1 MIYLIIITHYFIF
14 CTYYRYINTDF
25 QSAILTQIILPSYIN
40 TDFQDVDE
48 DLSVF
53 WKSKAPNF
61 PKMSILAKK
70 ILSLPPSSAENE
82 RSFSRH
88 YHLTETR
95 ESLSDKT
102 IDALFTGYS
111 FYHNSISL

>member
-1 MIYLIIITHYFIF
+1 M
-14 CTYYRYINTDF
+14 
-25 QSAILTQIILPSYIN
+25 
-40 TDFQDVDE
+40 E
-48 DLSVF
+48 
-53 WKSKAPNF
+53 SKAHNF
-61 PKMSILAKK
+61 PKMAILAKK

-82 RSFSRH
+82 RSFSRLH

-111 FYHNSISL
+111 FYQNSISL

>member
-1 MIYLIIITHYFIF
+1 MPPVQKRQKKSMLASLFEDENSRSPGQEKIVDEVE
-14 CTYYRYINTDF
+14 R
-25 QSAILTQIILPSYIN
+25 YIN

-70 ILSLPPSSAENE
+70 KFVTTPII
-82 RSFSRH
+82 SR
-88 YHLTETR
+88 
-95 ESLSDKT
+95 K
-102 IDALFTGYS
+102 
-111 FYHNSISL
+111 